1 MRNKE
6 KQTNCPCCTQGGTE
20 DEVKITPKISKMLS
34 PAQVQLLDYTHYL
47 DAPDLVNALKLVHDV
62 TIYHSHELLD
72 EAEKDALF
80 SVKGLWECIE
90 RIKE

>member
-1 MRNKE
+1 MSTQDGQK
-6 KQTNCPCCTQGGTE
+6 NCPCCPQGGTE
-20 DEVKITPKISKMLS
+20 DEVTITPKISKMLS
-34 PAQVQLLDYTHYL
+34 PAQVQLLDYAHYL

-80 SVKGLWECIE
+80 SVKRLWECIE

>member
-1 MRNKE
+1 MLHSKGQ
-6 KQTNCPCCTQGGTE
+6 KNCPCCTQGGVE
-20 DEVKITPKISKMLS
+20 NEVKITPKISKMLS

>member
-1 MRNKE
+1 MSTQDGQK
-6 KQTNCPCCTQGGTE
+6 NCPCCTQGGAE

-34 PAQVQLLDYTHYL
+34 PAQVQLLDYAHYL

-90 RIKE
+90 RITE